1 MCGFYYNQCFF
12 CCQVQQDITA
22 NDTKHLGHELEQVQ
36 SKMKGLYADHG
47 HFYTVLDELRV
58 SFNTSRLRKTQIE
71 RYTNLLRQV
80 LQQLLQ
86 TMLHNKTGNDV
97 SSDTINDI
105 LRNISIDVKGRH
117 PGPHN
122 PAPDQTGHD
131 QCQGSRCRQS
141 SYGIVSGL
149 QRQVDE
155 ASMDVEQ
162 LKDEMSHFY
171 NFLQSVQDDVRHV
184 RGQQDEDVLLAMDM
198 RRYKMELDRL
208 RRNISNIE
216 HILHKSNGIE
226 MLDTNTEIVNG
237 QPDLGASSAP
247 RPHRVN
253 PNVNSSAQKAGV
265 LPYKNHGHLDDLT
278 TLEGDETDEYDVIVD
293 TPPTT
298 WTHTSEDKIVS
309 DTDDI
314 PQDTLH
320 HAHETN
326 AENNKYAKSKSKAKA
341 SKNDV
346 IQRINMSNATL
357 ETHSERHVRP
367 TVNPIPDMAVTME
380 TVTMTTTSPYVYN
393 VGLNYKNSLKVKP
406 SESDGNYYYYLN
418 IKAIKVR
425 IIVCNH
431 GITLR
436 VLNVCLNVF
445 MQCLNTL

>member
-1 MCGFYYNQCFF
+1 MCGFFYNQCFF

-58 SFNTSRLRKTQIE
+58 SFNTSRLITTQIE
-71 RYTNLLRQV
+71 RDTNLLRLV

-86 TMLHNKTGNDV
+86 AMVHNTTGNNV
-97 SSDTINDI
+97 SVDIINDI
-105 LRNISIDVKGRH
+105 LKNISIGMKGRH

-131 QCQGSRCRQS
+131 PCQGSRCRQP
-141 SYGIVSGL
+141 SYGLVSDL
-149 QRQVDE
+149 QRQLDD

-162 LKDEMSHFY
+162 LKDEMSNFY

-184 RGQQDEDVLLAMDM
+184 RGQQDENAMLAMDM
-198 RRYKMELDRL
+198 RRYKTELDRL
-208 RRNISNIE
+208 CRNISNIE
-216 HILHKSNGIE
+216 HILHKSNGNE
-226 MLDTNTEIVNG
+226 MLETKTEIVNG
-237 QPDLGASSAP
+237 QPDLGASGAP

-265 LPYKNHGHLDDLT
+265 LPYKSHGHLDDHT

-298 WTHTSEDKIVS
+298 WTHTSEDDIVS

-326 AENNKYAKSKSKAKA
+326 AESNKHAKNKSKNKAKS

-346 IQRINMSNATL
+346 IQRINMSTTAI
-357 ETHSERHVRP
+357 ETFSERHVQP
-367 TVNPIPDMAVTME
+367 TVTPSPDMDVTME
-380 TVTMTTTSPYVYN
+380 TVTMTTTSPYVHN

-406 SESDGNYYYYLN
+406 SESDGNYDYYLN
-418 IKAIKVR
+418 IKAI
-425 IIVCNH
+425 
-431 GITLR
+431 
-436 VLNVCLNVF
+436 NV
-445 MQCLNTL
+445 

>member
-1 MCGFYYNQCFF
+1 MYCVWFLLQPMYQCFF

-47 HFYTVLDELRV
+47 HFYTALDELGV
-58 SFNTSRLRKTQIE
+58 SFNTSRIRTTQIE
-71 RYTNLLRQV
+71 RDTNLLRLV

-86 TMLHNKTGNDV
+86 AMVHNTTGNNV
-97 SSDTINDI
+97 SADIINDI
-105 LRNISIDVKGRH
+105 LKNTSIGMKGRP
-117 PGPHN
+117 PGPHS

-131 QCQGSRCRQS
+131 PCQGSRCRQS

-149 QRQVDE
+149 QRQLDE
-155 ASMDVEQ
+155 ASVDVEQ
-162 LKDEMSHFY
+162 LKDEMSNFY

-184 RGQQDEDVLLAMDM
+184 RGQQEEDAMLAMDM
-198 RRYKMELDRL
+198 RRYKTELDRL

-216 HILHKSNGIE
+216 HILHRSNGNK
-226 MLDTNTEIVNG
+226 MLDTKTEIVNG
-237 QPDLGASSAP
+237 HPDLGASSAP

-253 PNVNSSAQKAGV
+253 PNVNSSAQKAGG
-265 LPYKNHGHLDDLT
+265 LSYTSHGHLDDVM

-298 WTHTSEDKIVS
+298 WTHTSEDEIVS

-326 AENNKYAKSKSKAKA
+326 AENNKYAKNKSKAKS

-346 IQRINMSNATL
+346 IQRINMSNTTI
-357 ETHSERHVRP
+357 ETYSERGLRP
-367 TVNPIPDMAVTME
+367 TVTPSPDMAGTME
-380 TVTMTTTSPYVYN
+380 TLTMTTTSPYVHN

-406 SESDGNYYYYLN
+406 SESDGNYDYYLN

-431 GITLR
+431 DITLR
-436 VLNVCLNVF
+436 YDGL
-445 MQCLNTL
+445 